1 MLGVIV
7 LHVVAPCCTTD
18 KVWIFFFTFRFK
30 IREDLLQNRNTADAQ
45 DPVRI
50 ELRLR
55 IPDDPFFRFFRSVA
69 RF

>member
-1 MLGVIV
+1 MLWRSAVFLNYDGLKI
-7 LHVVAPCCTTD
+7 
-18 KVWIFFFTFRFK
+18 FFTFRFE
-30 IREDLLQNRNTADAQ
+30 IRENLLQNRNTPDAQ

-55 IPDDPFFRFFRSVA
+55 IPDDPFFGFFRSVA